1 MCLTLLGGGG
11 SRPSQTMS
19 AFWPDL
25 FLRTAPKYIS
35 LDPQL
40 QVLIGKLQVASL
52 QSPRCFY
59 WPPLLL
65 VSLKTRVA
73 LCNLF
78 GQSHPGYL
86 SWLSPPHTHTHNT
99 SW

>member
-1 MCLTLLGGGG
+1 
-11 SRPSQTMS
+11 MS
-19 AFWPDL
+19 IDMKVSEWESASL
-25 FLRTAPKYIS
+25 QGTKYIS

-40 QVLIGKLQVASL
+40 QVLIGKLLVASSSLQIASL

-78 GQSHPGYL
+78 V
-86 SWLSPPHTHTHNT
+86 
-99 SW
+99 